1 MAYADYTFY
10 TKEYFG
16 NAVPESDFPRC
27 AERASDW
34 IDTITFDHIQS
45 EELAEEEKAMKR
57 IRKAVCAMAEILY
70 QMDLAQRQAINIA
83 SCTGATGKG
92 GIITSRSAGSE
103 SISYASP
110 QQMGTGAKEWSA
122 VYSAAG
128 DAQKTKELM
137 TRTAL
142 PYLMGIRTK
151 EGMPVLYA
159 GV

>member
-10 TKEYFG
+10 TTEYFG
-16 NAVPESDFPRC
+16 NAVPETDFPRC

-34 IDTITFDHIQS
+34 IDTITFDHIQT

-57 IRKAVCAMAEILY
+57 IKKAVCAMAEILY
-70 QMDLAQRQAINIA
+70 QVDLAQRQAINIA
-83 SCTGATGKG
+83 SCTGATGNS
-92 GIITSRSAGSE
+92 GIVTSRSAGSE

-128 DAQKTKELM
+128 DAQKTNELM
-137 TRTAL
+137 TKTAL

-151 EGMPVLYA
+151 DGMPVLYA

>member
-83 SCTGATGKG
+83 SCTGATGTDRG
-92 GIITSRSAGSE
+92 GE
-103 SISYASP
+103 S
-110 QQMGTGAKEWSA
+110 GTGQTATDQSADRADRWS
-122 VYSAAG
+122 
-128 DAQKTKELM
+128 
-137 TRTAL
+137 
-142 PYLMGIRTK
+142 
-151 EGMPVLYA
+151 
-159 GV
+159 

>member
-10 TKEYFG
+10 TTEYFG
-16 NAVPESDFPRC
+16 NAVPETDFPRC

-34 IDTITFDHIQS
+34 IDTITFDHIQT

-57 IRKAVCAMAEILY
+57 IKKAVCAMAEILY
-70 QMDLAQRQAINIA
+70 QADLAQRQAINIA
-83 SCTGATGKG
+83 SCTGATGNS
-92 GIITSRSAGSE
+92 GIVTSRSAGSE

-128 DAQKTKELM
+128 DPQKTNDLM
-137 TRTAL
+137 TKTAL
-142 PYLMGIRTK
+142 PYLMGIRTT

-159 GV
+159 GI